1 MRIVLLGPTGS
12 GKSILAYQIA
22 KKINGEI
29 VSADSRQV
37 YRYLNIGTNKEIFS
51 DIRTHLIDMITP
63 KEVYS
68 VYDFKKDANKA
79 IKKIESEGKVAI
91 ITGGT
96 NFYIKSLIYNIDYS
110 HSTINP
116 LLENKSKEELW
127 ELLKD
132 KNLTFFNNLNN
143 SDKNNI
149 RRLKRYLSLDLL
161 DNQKPPLILDPKY
174 RTYSIDIDLEKI
186 KENIEYRTHEMIKKG
201 LIEETVDILDMGF
214 SEKDPG
220 FKITGYSE
228 VIDYKNNII
237 TNEKD
242 LEERIN
248 RSTYRLAK
256 KQRTFEKG
264 IKDRIVMESEEIIK
278 HIEKSHF

>member
-1 MRIVLLGPTGS
+1 
-12 GKSILAYQIA
+12 
-22 KKINGEI
+22 
-29 VSADSRQV
+29 
-37 YRYLNIGTNKEIFS
+37 
-51 DIRTHLIDMITP
+51 
-63 KEVYS
+63 
-68 VYDFKKDANKA
+68 
-79 IKKIESEGKVAI
+79 
-91 ITGGT
+91 
-96 NFYIKSLIYNIDYS
+96 
-110 HSTINP
+110 
-116 LLENKSKEELW
+116 
-127 ELLKD
+127 
-132 KNLTFFNNLNN
+132 
-143 SDKNNI
+143 
-149 RRLKRYLSLDLL
+149 
-161 DNQKPPLILDPKY
+161 
-174 RTYSIDIDLEKI
+174 
-186 KENIEYRTHEMIKKG
+186 MIKKG

>member
-174 RTYSIDIDLEKI
+174 KTYSIDIDLEKI

>member
-127 ELLKD
+127 
-132 KNLTFFNNLNN
+132 
-143 SDKNNI
+143 
-149 RRLKRYLSLDLL
+149 
-161 DNQKPPLILDPKY
+161 
-174 RTYSIDIDLEKI
+174 
-186 KENIEYRTHEMIKKG
+186 
-201 LIEETVDILDMGF
+201 
-214 SEKDPG
+214 
-220 FKITGYSE
+220 
-228 VIDYKNNII
+228 
-237 TNEKD
+237 
-242 LEERIN
+242 
-248 RSTYRLAK
+248 
-256 KQRTFEKG
+256 
-264 IKDRIVMESEEIIK
+264 
-278 HIEKSHF
+278 